1 MAARKKPLNL
11 TEIFLDVTEHKE
23 SMAWQA
29 AKATGNGLLWAGKA
43 TAIVGMIAGIIALAI
58 ASGGA
63 GVSSLPDFSG
73 SDEPRHKKRKT
84 TDDDGNKKTVEVI
97 EQRLQLKP
105 EQIILAESVD
115 PKSEFGKVGA
125 KTFIHSDDGL
135 THHIKQPIAY
145 LQKLGC
151 DI

>member
-1 MAARKKPLNL
+1 M
-11 TEIFLDVTEHKE
+11 VT
-23 SMAWQA
+23 
-29 AKATGNGLLWAGKA
+29 
-43 TAIVGMIAGIIALAI
+43 GIIALAV

-73 SDEPRHKKRKT
+73 SDEPRQKKRKT
-84 TDDDGNKKTVEVI
+84 TDEDGNKKTVEVI

-105 EQIILAESVD
+105 DQVILAENID

-125 KTFIHSDDGL
+125 KTLIHSDDGQ
-135 THHIKQPIAY
+135 THHIRQPITY

-151 DI
+151 DV